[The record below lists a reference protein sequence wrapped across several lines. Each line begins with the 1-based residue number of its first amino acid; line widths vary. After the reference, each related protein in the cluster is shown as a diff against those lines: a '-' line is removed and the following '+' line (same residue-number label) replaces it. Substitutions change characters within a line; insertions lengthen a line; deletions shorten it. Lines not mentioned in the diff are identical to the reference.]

1 MGVRDGS
8 DKLVSTPGAP
18 NIRIVP
24 SIVPIERDDV
34 YQAKPYHRLVTHQQR
49 VYSTQDQTQ
58 GWWRSGHDQVF

>member
-18 NIRIVP
+18 NIRILP
-24 SIVPIERDDV
+24 SIVPVEFVDDIYRSKEALYSV
-34 YQAKPYHRLVTHQQR
+34 VTHPMQ

-58 GWWRSGHDQVF
+58 RW